1 MKINTVK
8 GQDITILSLGTV
20 QLGLN
25 YGIHNDSGKPS
36 LETSF
41 RILNAAMEAGI
52 NTLDTAA
59 GYGNSEEVI
68 GAWLKTVAEDQRPF
82 IVTKAAKLD
91 HSNLE
96 ALRAD
101 LQSRVASSKAR
112 LGLPQLP
119 MLMLHNCDDYLCDKE
134 NVKLVFDELKASG
147 EILYAGISAYSN
159 HDYGELASSG
169 FDAVQI
175 PVNIFDWGQIENG
188 GLQKLKD
195 SGMMIF
201 VRSVYLQGL
210 VFQDPDSIPE
220 RMAFCRDTLVKFRN
234 LCKKYQLSPAVLALS
249 YALSLPGVTSLVLGS
264 ETVEQVQQNARLLKE
279 AVTLSPEQMAEI
291 RENFLD
297 TELRI
302 LNPSMWPNA

>member
-1 MKINTVK
+1 MKVNTVK
-8 GQDITILSLGTV
+8 GLDITVLSLGTV
-20 QLGLN
+20 QLGMD
-25 YGIHNDSGKPS
+25 YGIHNANGKPS

-41 RILNAAMEAGI
+41 RILDAAMAAGI

-68 GAWLKTVAEDQRPF
+68 GAWLKTVPAENRPF

-91 HSNLE
+91 HSSLD

-101 LQSRVASSKAR
+101 LKERVKTSKER
-112 LGLPQLP
+112 LGLSQLP
-119 MLMLHNCDDYLCDKE
+119 LLMLHNCEDYLCDKE
-134 NVKLVFDELKASG
+134 NVKLVFEELKASG
-147 EILYAGISAYSN
+147 DILYFGISAYSN
-159 HDYGELASSG
+159 HDYGDLAASG

-210 VFQDPDSIPE
+210 VFQDPETLPAH
-220 RMAFCRDTLVKFRN
+220 MAFCKETLVKFRT
-234 LCKKYQLSPAVLALS
+234 LCDKYQLSPAVLALS
-249 YALSLPGVTSLVLGS
+249 YVLSLPGVTSLVLGS
-264 ETVEQVQQNARLLKE
+264 ETVEQVQQNARLLNE
-279 AVTLSPEQMAEI
+279 TVALSPAQMAEI
-291 RENFLD
+291 RENFLNTD
-297 TELRI
+297 I
-302 LNPSMWPNA
+302 KVLNPGLWPKS

>member
-1 MKINTVK
+1 MKVNTVK
-8 GQDITILSLGTV
+8 GLDITVLSLGTV
-20 QLGLN
+20 QLGMD
-25 YGIHNDSGKPS
+25 YGIHNANGKPS

-41 RILNAAMEAGI
+41 RILDAAMAAGI

-68 GAWLKTVAEDQRPF
+68 GAWLKTIPEDQRPF

-91 HSNLE
+91 HSSLD

-101 LQSRVASSKAR
+101 LKERVKTSRER
-112 LGLPQLP
+112 LGLSQLP
-119 MLMLHNCDDYLCDKE
+119 LLMLHNCEDYLCDKE
-134 NVKLVFDELKASG
+134 NVKLVFEELKASG
-147 EILYAGISAYSN
+147 DILYSGISAYSN
-159 HDYGELASSG
+159 HDYGELAASG

-210 VFQDPDSIPE
+210 VFQDPETLPAH
-220 RMAFCRDTLVKFRN
+220 MAFCKETLVKFRT
-234 LCKKYQLSPAVLALS
+234 LCDKYQLSPAVLALS

-264 ETVEQVQQNARLLKE
+264 ETVEQVQQNAQLLNTT
-279 AVTLSPEQMAEI
+279 VTLSPAQMAEI
-291 RENFLD
+291 RENFLNTD
-297 TELRI
+297 I
-302 LNPSMWPNA
+302 NVLNPGLWPKV

>member
-1 MKINTVK
+1 MKVNTVK
-8 GQDITILSLGTV
+8 GLDITVLSLGTV
-20 QLGLN
+20 QLGMD
-25 YGIHNDSGKPS
+25 YGIHNANGKPS

-41 RILNAAMEAGI
+41 RILDAAMAVGI

-68 GAWLKTVAEDQRPF
+68 GAWLKTVPAENRPF

-91 HSNLE
+91 HSSLD

-101 LQSRVASSKAR
+101 LKERVKTSRER
-112 LGLPQLP
+112 LGLSQLP
-119 MLMLHNCDDYLCDKE
+119 LLMLHNCEDYLCDKE
-134 NVKLVFDELKASG
+134 NVKLVFEELKASG
-147 EILYAGISAYSN
+147 DILYSGISAYSN
-159 HDYGELASSG
+159 HDYGELAASG

-210 VFQDPDSIPE
+210 VFQDPETLPAH
-220 RMAFCRDTLVKFRN
+220 MAFCKETLVKFRT
-234 LCKKYQLSPAVLALS
+234 LCDKYQLSPAVLALS
-249 YALSLPGVTSLVLGS
+249 YALTLPGVTSLVLGS
-264 ETVEQVQQNARLLKE
+264 ETVEQVQQNAQLLN
-279 AVTLSPEQMAEI
+279 ATVTLSPAQMAEI
-291 RENFLD
+291 RENFLNTD
-297 TELRI
+297 I
-302 LNPSMWPNA
+302 KVLNPGLWPKG

>member
-1 MKINTVK
+1 MKVNTVK
-8 GQDITILSLGTV
+8 GLDITVLSLGTV
-20 QLGLN
+20 QLGMD
-25 YGIHNDSGKPS
+25 YGIHNANGKPS

-41 RILNAAMEAGI
+41 RILDAAMASGI

-68 GAWLKTVAEDQRPF
+68 GAWLKTIPEDQRPF

-91 HSNLE
+91 HSSLD

-101 LQSRVASSKAR
+101 LKERVKTSRER
-112 LGLPQLP
+112 LGLSQLP
-119 MLMLHNCDDYLCDKE
+119 LLMLHNCEDYLCDKE
-134 NVKLVFDELKASG
+134 NVKLVFEELKASG
-147 EILYAGISAYSN
+147 DILYSGISAYSN
-159 HDYGELASSG
+159 HDYGELAASC

-210 VFQDPDSIPE
+210 VFQDPETLPAH
-220 RMAFCRDTLVKFRN
+220 MAFCKETLVKFRT
-234 LCKKYQLSPAVLALS
+234 LCDKYQLSPAVLALS
-249 YALSLPGVTSLVLGS
+249 YVLSLPGVTSLVLGS
-264 ETVEQVQQNARLLKE
+264 EAVEQVQQNARLLNE
-279 AVTLSPEQMAEI
+279 TVALSPAQMAEI
-291 RENFLD
+291 RENFLNTD
-297 TELRI
+297 I
-302 LNPSMWPNA
+302 KVLNPGLWPKG

>member
-1 MKINTVK
+1 MKVNTVK
-8 GQDITILSLGTV
+8 GLDITVLSLGTV
-20 QLGLN
+20 QLGMD
-25 YGIHNDSGKPS
+25 YGIHNANGKPS

-41 RILNAAMEAGI
+41 RILDAAMAAGI

-68 GAWLKTVAEDQRPF
+68 GAWLKTIPEDQRPF

-91 HSNLE
+91 HSSLD

-101 LQSRVASSKAR
+101 LKERVKTSRER
-112 LGLPQLP
+112 LGLSQLP
-119 MLMLHNCDDYLCDKE
+119 LLMLHNCEDYLCDKE
-134 NVKLVFDELKASG
+134 NVKLVFEELKASG
-147 EILYAGISAYSN
+147 DILYSGISAYSN
-159 HDYGELASSG
+159 HDYGELAASG

-210 VFQDPDSIPE
+210 VFQDPKTLPAH
-220 RMAFCRDTLVKFRN
+220 MAFCKETLVKFRA
-234 LCKKYQLSPAVLALS
+234 LCDKYQLSPAVLALS
-249 YALSLPGVTSLVLGS
+249 YALTLPGVTSLVLGS
-264 ETVEQVQQNARLLKE
+264 ETVEQVQQNAQLLN
-279 AVTLSPEQMAEI
+279 ATVTLSPAQMAEI
-291 RENFLD
+291 RENFLNTD
-297 TELRI
+297 I
-302 LNPSMWPNA
+302 KVLNPGLWPKG

>member
-1 MKINTVK
+1 MKVNTVK
-8 GQDITILSLGTV
+8 GLDITVLSLGTV
-20 QLGLN
+20 QLGMD
-25 YGIHNDSGKPS
+25 YGIHNANGKPS

-41 RILNAAMEAGI
+41 RILDAAMAAGI

-68 GAWLKTVAEDQRPF
+68 GAWLKTVPAENRPF

-91 HSNLE
+91 HSSLD

-101 LQSRVASSKAR
+101 LKERVKTSKER
-112 LGLPQLP
+112 LGLSQLP
-119 MLMLHNCDDYLCDKE
+119 LLMLHNCEDYLCDKE
-134 NVKLVFDELKASG
+134 NVKLVFEELKASG
-147 EILYAGISAYSN
+147 DILYSGISAYSN
-159 HDYGELASSG
+159 HDYGELAASG

-210 VFQDPDSIPE
+210 VFQDPETLPAH
-220 RMAFCRDTLVKFRN
+220 MAFCKETLVKFRT
-234 LCKKYQLSPAVLALS
+234 LCDKYQLSPAVLALS
-249 YALSLPGVTSLVLGS
+249 YALTLPGVTSLVLGS
-264 ETVEQVQQNARLLKE
+264 ETVEQVQQNAQLLKTT
-279 AVTLSPEQMAEI
+279 VTLSPAQMAEI
-291 RENFLD
+291 RENFLNTD
-297 TELRI
+297 I
-302 LNPSMWPNA
+302 KVLNPGLWPKV

>member
-91 HSNLE
+91 HSSLE

-264 ETVEQVQQNARLLKE
+264 ETVEQVRQNARLLKE

>member
-1 MKINTVK
+1 MKTNQVK
-8 GQDITILSLGTV
+8 GQEITVLSLGTV
-20 QLGLN
+20 QLGMD
-25 YGIHNDSGKPS
+25 YGIHNAHGKPS

-41 RILNAAMEAGI
+41 RILDAAMAAGI

-68 GAWLKTVAEDQRPF
+68 GAWLKTVPEMRRPF

-91 HSNLE
+91 HSSLD

-101 LQSRVASSKAR
+101 LRSRVEHSKQR
-112 LGLPQLP
+112 LGLSQLP
-119 MLMLHNCDDYLCDKE
+119 MLMLHHCEDYLCDKE
-134 NVKLVFDELKASG
+134 NVKTVFEELKASG
-147 EILYAGISAYSN
+147 DIRFSGISAYSN
-159 HDYGELASSG
+159 HDYSELAASG

-210 VFQDPDSIPE
+210 VFQDPETIPE
-220 RMAFCRDTLVKFRN
+220 RMAFCKETLQKFRC
-234 LCKKYQLSPAVLALS
+234 LCEKYSLSPATLALS

-264 ETVEQVQQNARLLKE
+264 ETVEQVQQNAQLLSQ
-279 AVTLSPEQMAEI
+279 AVSLSPAQMAEI
-291 RENFLD
+291 RENFLNTD
-297 TELRI
+297 PHI
-302 LNPSMWPNA
+302 LNPGTWPKA

>member
-1 MKINTVK
+1 MKVNTVK
-8 GQDITILSLGTV
+8 GLDITVLSLGTV
-20 QLGLN
+20 QLGMD
-25 YGIHNDSGKPS
+25 YGIHNANGKPS

-41 RILNAAMEAGI
+41 RILDAAMAAGI

-68 GAWLKTVAEDQRPF
+68 GAWLKTIPEDQRPF

-91 HSNLE
+91 HSSLD

-101 LQSRVASSKAR
+101 LKERVKKSRER
-112 LGLPQLP
+112 LGLSQLP
-119 MLMLHNCDDYLCDKE
+119 LLMLHNCEDYLCDKE
-134 NVKLVFDELKASG
+134 NVKLVFEELKASG
-147 EILYAGISAYSN
+147 DILYSGISAYSN
-159 HDYGELASSG
+159 HDYGELAASG

-210 VFQDPDSIPE
+210 VFQNPE
-220 RMAFCRDTLVKFRN
+220 TLPAHMAFCKETLVKFRT
-234 LCKKYQLSPAVLALS
+234 LCDKYQLSPAVLALS
-249 YALSLPGVTSLVLGS
+249 YALTLPGVTSLVLGS
-264 ETVEQVQQNARLLKE
+264 ETVEQVQQNAQLLNE
-279 AVTLSPEQMAEI
+279 TVTLSPAQMAEI
-291 RENFLD
+291 RENFLNTD
-297 TELRI
+297 I
-302 LNPSMWPNA
+302 KVLNPGLWPKG

>member
-68 GAWLKTVAEDQRPF
+68 GTWLKTVAEDQRPF

-91 HSNLE
+91 HSSLE

>member
-1 MKINTVK
+1 MKTNTVK
-8 GQDITILSLGTV
+8 GLDITILSLGTV

-36 LETSF
+36 QETAF
-41 RILNAAMEAGI
+41 RILDEAMNAGI

-68 GAWLKTVAEDQRPF
+68 GAWLKTVPEEKRPF

-91 HSNLE
+91 HSSLE
-96 ALRAD
+96 ALRTD
-101 LQSRVASSKAR
+101 LQNRVATSKAR
-112 LGLPQLP
+112 LGLSQLP

-134 NVKLVFDELKASG
+134 NIKLVFDELKASG
-147 EILYAGISAYSN
+147 DILYSGISAYSN
-159 HDYGELASSG
+159 HDYGELAASG

-175 PVNIFDWGQIENG
+175 PINIFDWGQIENG
-188 GLQKLKD
+188 GLQKLKE

-210 VFQDPDSIPE
+210 VFQDPAVIPE
-220 RMAFCRDTLVKFRN
+220 RMAFCKDTLVKFRN
-234 LCKKYQLSPAVLALS
+234 LCEKYRLSPAILALS

-264 ETVEQVQQNARLLKE
+264 ETVEQVRQNAQLLNE
-279 AVTLSPEQMAEI
+279 AVSLTPEQMAEI

-297 TELRI
+297 TDIRI

>member
-1 MKINTVK
+1 MKVNTVK
-8 GQDITILSLGTV
+8 GLDITVLSLGTV
-20 QLGLN
+20 QLGMD
-25 YGIHNDSGKPS
+25 YGIHNANGKPS

-41 RILNAAMEAGI
+41 RILDAAMAAGI

-68 GAWLKTVAEDQRPF
+68 GAWLKTIPEDQRPF

-91 HSNLE
+91 HSSLD

-101 LQSRVASSKAR
+101 LKERVKTSRER
-112 LGLPQLP
+112 LGLSQLP
-119 MLMLHNCDDYLCDKE
+119 LLMLHNCEDYLCDKE
-134 NVKLVFDELKASG
+134 NVKLVFEELKASG
-147 EILYAGISAYSN
+147 DILYSGISAYSN
-159 HDYGELASSG
+159 HDYGELAASG

-210 VFQDPDSIPE
+210 VFQDPETLPAH
-220 RMAFCRDTLVKFRN
+220 MAFCKETLVKFRT
-234 LCKKYQLSPAVLALS
+234 LCDKYQLSPAVLALS
-249 YALSLPGVTSLVLGS
+249 YALTLPGVTSLVLGS
-264 ETVEQVQQNARLLKE
+264 ETVEQVQQNAQLLN
-279 AVTLSPEQMAEI
+279 ATVTLSPAQMAEI
-291 RENFLD
+291 RENFLNTD
-297 TELRI
+297 I
-302 LNPSMWPNA
+302 KVLNPGLWPKG

>member
-1 MKINTVK
+1 MKVNTVK
-8 GQDITILSLGTV
+8 GLDITVLSLGTV
-20 QLGLN
+20 QLGMD
-25 YGIHNDSGKPS
+25 YGIHNANGKPS

-41 RILNAAMEAGI
+41 RILDAAMAAGI

-68 GAWLKTVAEDQRPF
+68 GAWLNTIPEDQRPF

-91 HSNLE
+91 HSSLD

-101 LQSRVASSKAR
+101 LKERVKTSRER
-112 LGLPQLP
+112 LGLSQLP
-119 MLMLHNCDDYLCDKE
+119 LLMLHNCEDYLCDKE
-134 NVKLVFDELKASG
+134 NVKLVFEELKASG
-147 EILYAGISAYSN
+147 DILYSGISAYSN
-159 HDYGELASSG
+159 HDYGELAASG

-210 VFQDPDSIPE
+210 VFQDPETLPAH
-220 RMAFCRDTLVKFRN
+220 MAFCKETLVKFRT
-234 LCKKYQLSPAVLALS
+234 LCDKYQLSPAVLALS
-249 YALSLPGVTSLVLGS
+249 YALTLPGVTSLVLGS
-264 ETVEQVQQNARLLKE
+264 ETVEQVQQNARLLNE
-279 AVTLSPEQMAEI
+279 TVTLSPAQMAEI
-291 RENFLD
+291 RENFLNTD
-297 TELRI
+297 I
-302 LNPSMWPNA
+302 KVLNPGLWPKV

>member
-1 MKINTVK
+1 MKSNTVK

-36 LETSF
+36 QETAF
-41 RILNAAMEAGI
+41 RILDEAMNAGI

-91 HSNLE
+91 HSSLE

-264 ETVEQVQQNARLLKE
+264 ETVEQVRQNARLLKE

>member
-1 MKINTVK
+1 MKVNTVK
-8 GQDITILSLGTV
+8 GLDITVLSLGTV
-20 QLGLN
+20 QLGMD
-25 YGIHNDSGKPS
+25 YGIHNANGKPS

-41 RILNAAMEAGI
+41 RILDAAMAAGI

-68 GAWLKTVAEDQRPF
+68 GAWLKTVPAENRPF

-91 HSNLE
+91 HSSLD

-101 LQSRVASSKAR
+101 LKERVKTSRER
-112 LGLPQLP
+112 LGLSQLP
-119 MLMLHNCDDYLCDKE
+119 LLMLHNCEDYLCDKE
-134 NVKLVFDELKASG
+134 NVKLVFEELKASG
-147 EILYAGISAYSN
+147 DILYSGISAYSN
-159 HDYGELASSG
+159 HDYGELAASG

-210 VFQDPDSIPE
+210 VFQNPE
-220 RMAFCRDTLVKFRN
+220 TLPAHMAFCKETLVKFRT
-234 LCKKYQLSPAVLALS
+234 LCDKYQLSPAVLALS
-249 YALSLPGVTSLVLGS
+249 YALTLPGVTSLVLGS
-264 ETVEQVQQNARLLKE
+264 ETVEQVQQNAQLLNTT
-279 AVTLSPEQMAEI
+279 VTLSPAQMAEI
-291 RENFLD
+291 RENFLNTD
-297 TELRI
+297 I
-302 LNPSMWPNA
+302 KVLNPGLWPKG

>member
-91 HSNLE
+91 HSSLE

-159 HDYGELASSG
+159 HDYSELAASG

>member
-1 MKINTVK
+1 MKTNRVK
-8 GQDITILSLGTV
+8 GQDITVLSLGTV
-20 QLGLN
+20 QLGMD
-25 YGIHNDSGKPS
+25 YGIHNASGKPS
-36 LETSF
+36 LETAF
-41 RILNAAMEAGI
+41 RILDAAMDAGI

-68 GAWLKTVAEDQRPF
+68 GAWLKTAPEMRRPF

-91 HSNLE
+91 HSSLD

-101 LQSRVASSKAR
+101 LRSRVESSKKR
-112 LGLPQLP
+112 LGLTQLSL
-119 MLMLHNCDDYLCDKE
+119 LMLHHCEDYLCDKE
-134 NVKLVFDELKASG
+134 NVKTVFAELKASG
-147 EILYAGISAYSN
+147 DIRYSGISAYSN
-159 HDYGELASSG
+159 HDYGELAASG

-210 VFQDPDSIPE
+210 VFQDPETIPE
-220 RMAFCRDTLVKFRN
+220 RMAFCKETLQKFRC
-234 LCKKYQLSPAVLALS
+234 LCEKYSLSPAALALS

-264 ETVEQVQQNARLLKE
+264 ETVEQVQQNAQLLSQ
-279 AVTLSPEQMAEI
+279 AVSLSPAQMAEI
-291 RENFLD
+291 RENFLNTD
-297 TELRI
+297 PHI
-302 LNPSMWPNA
+302 LNPGTWPKA

>member
-91 HSNLE
+91 HSSLE

-264 ETVEQVQQNARLLKE
+264 EKAEQVQQNLALMEQAVDLSE
-279 AVTLSPEQMAEI
+279 AQMAEI
-291 RENFLD
+291 RELFLD
-297 TELRI
+297 TSEQV
-302 LNPSMWPNA
+302 LNPGLWPKP

>member
-91 HSNLE
+91 HSSLE

-119 MLMLHNCDDYLCDKE
+119 MLMLHNCDDYLCDKD
-134 NVKLVFDELKASG
+134 NMKTVFAELKASG
-147 EILYAGISAYSN
+147 DILYSGISAYSN
-159 HDYGELASSG
+159 HDYSELAASG

-220 RMAFCRDTLVKFRN
+220 RMAFCRDTLVKFRH

-264 ETVEQVQQNARLLKE
+264 ETVEQVRQNARLLKE

>member
-1 MKINTVK
+1 MKVNTVK
-8 GQDITILSLGTV
+8 GLDITVLSLGTV
-20 QLGLN
+20 QLGMD
-25 YGIHNDSGKPS
+25 YGIHNANGKPS

-41 RILNAAMEAGI
+41 RILDAAMAAGI

-68 GAWLKTVAEDQRPF
+68 GAWLKTVPAENRPF

-91 HSNLE
+91 HSSLD

-101 LQSRVASSKAR
+101 LKERVKTSRER
-112 LGLPQLP
+112 LGLSQLP
-119 MLMLHNCDDYLCDKE
+119 LLMLHNCEDYLCDKE
-134 NVKLVFDELKASG
+134 NVKLVFEELKASG
-147 EILYAGISAYSN
+147 DILYSGISAYSN
-159 HDYGELASSG
+159 HDYGELAASG

-210 VFQDPDSIPE
+210 VFQDPETLPAH
-220 RMAFCRDTLVKFRN
+220 MAFCKETLVKFRT
-234 LCKKYQLSPAVLALS
+234 LCDKYQLSPAVLALS
-249 YALSLPGVTSLVLGS
+249 YALTLPGVTSLVLGS
-264 ETVEQVQQNARLLKE
+264 ETVEQVQQNAQLLNTT
-279 AVTLSPEQMAEI
+279 VTLSPAQMAEI
-291 RENFLD
+291 RENFLNTD
-297 TELRI
+297 I
-302 LNPSMWPNA
+302 KVLNPGLWPKG

>member
-1 MKINTVK
+1 MKVNTVK
-8 GQDITILSLGTV
+8 GLDITVLSLGTV
-20 QLGLN
+20 QLGMD
-25 YGIHNDSGKPS
+25 YGIHNANGKPS

-41 RILNAAMEAGI
+41 RILDAAMAAGI

-68 GAWLKTVAEDQRPF
+68 GAWLKTIPEDRRPF

-91 HSNLE
+91 HSSLD

-101 LQSRVASSKAR
+101 LKERVKTSRER
-112 LGLPQLP
+112 LGLSQLP
-119 MLMLHNCDDYLCDKE
+119 LLMLHNCEDYLCDKE
-134 NVKLVFDELKASG
+134 NVKLVFEELKASG
-147 EILYAGISAYSN
+147 DILYSGISAYSN
-159 HDYGELASSG
+159 HDYGELAASG

-210 VFQDPDSIPE
+210 VFQDPETLPAH
-220 RMAFCRDTLVKFRN
+220 MAFCKETLVKFRT
-234 LCKKYQLSPAVLALS
+234 LCDKYQLSPAVLALS
-249 YALSLPGVTSLVLGS
+249 YVLSLPGVTSLVLGS
-264 ETVEQVQQNARLLKE
+264 ETVEQVQENAQLLNTT
-279 AVTLSPEQMAEI
+279 VTLSPAQTAEI
-291 RENFLD
+291 RENFLNTD
-297 TELRI
+297 I
-302 LNPSMWPNA
+302 KVLNPGLWPKG

>member
-1 MKINTVK
+1 MKVNTVK
-8 GQDITILSLGTV
+8 GLDITVLSLGTV
-20 QLGLN
+20 QLGMD
-25 YGIHNDSGKPS
+25 YGIHNANGKPS

-41 RILNAAMEAGI
+41 RILDAAMAAGI

-68 GAWLKTVAEDQRPF
+68 GAWLKTIPEDQRPF

-91 HSNLE
+91 HSSLD

-101 LQSRVASSKAR
+101 LKERVKTSRER
-112 LGLPQLP
+112 LGLSQLP
-119 MLMLHNCDDYLCDKE
+119 LLMLHNCEDYLCDKE
-134 NVKLVFDELKASG
+134 NVKLVFEELKASG
-147 EILYAGISAYSN
+147 DILYSGISAYSN
-159 HDYGELASSG
+159 HDYGELAASG

-210 VFQDPDSIPE
+210 VFQDPETLPAH
-220 RMAFCRDTLVKFRN
+220 MAFCKETLVKFRT
-234 LCKKYQLSPAVLALS
+234 LCDKYQLSPAVLALS
-249 YALSLPGVTSLVLGS
+249 YVLSLPGVTSLVLGS
-264 ETVEQVQQNARLLKE
+264 ETVEQVQQNAQLLNTT
-279 AVTLSPEQMAEI
+279 VTLSPAQMAEI
-291 RENFLD
+291 RENFLN
-297 TELRI
+297 TNI
-302 LNPSMWPNA
+302 KVLNPGLWPKG

>member
-1 MKINTVK
+1 MKVNTVK
-8 GQDITILSLGTV
+8 GLDITVLSLGTV
-20 QLGLN
+20 QLGMD
-25 YGIHNDSGKPS
+25 YGIHNANGKPS

-41 RILNAAMEAGI
+41 RILDAAMAAGI

-68 GAWLKTVAEDQRPF
+68 GAWLKTIPEDQRPF

-91 HSNLE
+91 HSSLD

-101 LQSRVASSKAR
+101 LKERVKTSRER
-112 LGLPQLP
+112 LGLSQLP
-119 MLMLHNCDDYLCDKE
+119 LLMLHNCEDYLCDKE
-134 NVKLVFDELKASG
+134 NVKLVFEELKASG
-147 EILYAGISAYSN
+147 DILYSGISAYSN
-159 HDYGELASSG
+159 HDYGELAASG

-210 VFQDPDSIPE
+210 VFQDPETLPAH
-220 RMAFCRDTLVKFRN
+220 MAFCKETLVKFRA
-234 LCKKYQLSPAVLALS
+234 LCDKYQLSPAVLALS
-249 YALSLPGVTSLVLGS
+249 YVLSLPGVTSLVLGS
-264 ETVEQVQQNARLLKE
+264 ETVEQVQQNARLLNE
-279 AVTLSPEQMAEI
+279 TVALSPAQMAEI
-291 RENFLD
+291 RENFLNTD
-297 TELRI
+297 I
-302 LNPSMWPNA
+302 KVLNPGLWPKG

>member
-91 HSNLE
+91 HSSLE

-264 ETVEQVQQNARLLKE
+264 ETVEQVRQNARLLKE
-279 AVTLSPEQMAEI
+279 TVTLSPEQMAEI